1 MDYRAAVAAIRS
13 ERDREI
19 ERVRAEAARRLE
31 DARVERD
38 AEIHRLAAA
47 GMTRGQIAA
56 AVGYSAGQV
65 LRIAS
70 GKREDTT
77 FGGSSTGVGA
87 AAGFGLSRPAR
98 CAVPR
103 DFCHRDPWRERRL
116 CSHRK
121 AGPAVVAHPDPMA
134 PR

>member
-19 ERVRAEAARRLE
+19 ERVRVEAARRLE

-56 AVGYSAGQV
+56 AVGYSPAQV
-65 LRIAS
+65 FEIAS
-70 GKREDTT
+70 GRREEYN
-77 FGGSSTGVGA
+77 
-87 AAGFGLSRPAR
+87 L
-98 CAVPR
+98 
-103 DFCHRDPWRERRL
+103 RRL
-116 CSHRK
+116 EHWRRGGGGLRLVE
-121 AGPAVVAHPDPMA
+121 AGEMRRTA
-134 PR
+134 